1 MAITTGSTTAAAAS
15 GAAANI
21 PKALGVG
28 SGVDTAALVKSLVD
42 AQFAGKT
49 ARLTNQSETL
59 TSQISALAEVKSG
72 IGGFAGA
79 LTTLVKSGALA
90 TQPTSSSNA
99 VRVTT
104 LPGGRVTGI
113 NARVE
118 VSRLASGQVAAMRE
132 GVAAG
137 TGLGSGTL
145 QLSFGSVDSDGV
157 FAGDG
162 RAIPPITISDAD
174 GASLSG
180 IAARITA
187 ANAGVTASVVSDAK
201 GERIVLKGPTGAAQA
216 FTLTAAGDPRLSRLD
231 IGFPQGAVGAQVAT
245 QAGNAELTVD
255 GIALSRDSNSVSG
268 AIPGVRLD
276 LQSVTGGVAASIGSS
291 APTDALSQA
300 VTNVVATFNE
310 VLASVKTATD
320 PINGALRA
328 DPAATALQRA
338 LSRFTLTPLT
348 NATDG
353 SPRTLAEIGVATNR
367 DGTLR
372 VDTAVLTKA
381 LASYPATIEAM
392 FAAGTAASGDG
403 LSVALNAIS
412 ATATGAAGLGASE
425 TRYTKA
431 KAALG
436 NEQLRLT
443 EQSTNVS
450 TRMTQQFAASEARV
464 AAYKAQQ
471 TFMENQIKMWS
482 KDG

>member
-72 IGGFAGA
+72 IGGFA
-79 LTTLVKSGALA
+79 
-90 TQPTSSSNA
+90 
-99 VRVTT
+99 
-104 LPGGRVTGI
+104 
-113 NARVE
+113 
-118 VSRLASGQVAAMRE
+118 
-132 GVAAG
+132 
-137 TGLGSGTL
+137 
-145 QLSFGSVDSDGV
+145 
-157 FAGDG
+157 
-162 RAIPPITISDAD
+162 
-174 GASLSG
+174 
-180 IAARITA
+180 
-187 ANAGVTASVVSDAK
+187 
-201 GERIVLKGPTGAAQA
+201 
-216 FTLTAAGDPRLSRLD
+216 
-231 IGFPQGAVGAQVAT
+231 
-245 QAGNAELTVD
+245 
-255 GIALSRDSNSVSG
+255 
-268 AIPGVRLD
+268 
-276 LQSVTGGVAASIGSS
+276 
-291 APTDALSQA
+291 
-300 VTNVVATFNE
+300 
-310 VLASVKTATD
+310 
-320 PINGALRA
+320 GALRA

-403 LSVALNAIS
+403 LSAALNAIS
-412 ATATGAAGLGASE
+412 GTATGATGLGASE